1 MKKRFI
7 DRNIQDKGRHI
18 HKLKA
23 IDSTGKWAYYVI
35 MVNPEKESQFFESID
50 GIGIIDLEDFGILI
64 ASSYGEKLDDDLK
77 RFFRERYNFHV

>member
-1 MKKRFI
+1 
-7 DRNIQDKGRHI
+7 
-18 HKLKA
+18 
-23 IDSTGKWAYYVI
+23 